1 MTAIRDALA
10 VPRRSVVGFFTG
22 LKIPF
27 RGARLVYVE
36 HPDLVRFW
44 LVPIL
49 VTIAA
54 LVMSVAAVFHYDD
67 ALVSA
72 VWSAPTES
80 ESWDGW
86 LLGVAHTAFGWL
98 IDLLLLLLALLV
110 TLLVSSLVA
119 APFNARL
126 AEVIDERLTG
136 TAPPPFALGRVLTDL
151 VRTAVIEITFAFL
164 NVVLFVAGLALPV
177 AGPVLFVVGMIAWAL
192 YFGVAYVDVPLA
204 SRGLSLSDR
213 LGFIVKHP
221 MAMLGFGTGVGLFL
235 MVPLINLLF
244 MPAAVAGGVLLVQEA
259 GLPSPR
265 D

>member
-1 MTAIRDALA
+1 MTAIREALA
-10 VPRRSVVGFFTG
+10 APRRGVLGFFAG

-27 RGARLVYVE
+27 AGARLVYIE

-44 LVPIL
+44 LIPIV

-67 ALVSA
+67 TLVSW
-72 VWSAPTES
+72 VWSAPAADGEN
-80 ESWDGW
+80 WDGW
-86 LLGVAHTAFGWL
+86 LLGAAHTVFGWI

-136 TAPPPFALGRVLTDL
+136 TTAPAFAVGRVLMDL
-151 VRTAVIEITFAFL
+151 VRTAVIEITFAVL
-164 NVVLFVAGLALPV
+164 NVVLFVAGLAVPV
-177 AGPVLFVVGMIAWAL
+177 AGPLIFVLGMIAWAL
-192 YFGVAYVDVPLA
+192 YFSVAYVDVPLA

-213 LGFIVKHP
+213 LTFIAKHP

-244 MPAAVAGGVLLVQEA
+244 MPAAVAGGVLLVKEA
-259 GLPSPR
+259 SR
-265 D
+265 

>member
-1 MTAIRDALA
+1 MTAIREALA
-10 VPRRSVVGFFTG
+10 APRRGVIGFLSG

-27 RGARLVYVE
+27 RGARLVYVD
-36 HPDLVRFW
+36 HPDLIRFW
-44 LVPIL
+44 LIPIL

-54 LVMSVAAVFHYDD
+54 LVMSAAAVFHYDD

-72 VWSAPTES
+72 VWTAPGADA

-86 LLGVAHTAFGWL
+86 LLGVAHTAFGWFV
-98 IDLLLLLLALLV
+98 DLLLLLLALLV
-110 TLLVSSLVA
+110 TLLASSLVA

-136 TAPPPFALGRVLTDL
+136 TAPPPFAIGRVGMDL
-151 VRTAVIEITFAFL
+151 LRTAVIEITFAVI
-164 NVVLFVAGLALPV
+164 NVVLFVAGLALPI

-204 SRGLSLSDR
+204 SRGLSLGDR
-213 LGFIVKHP
+213 LGFITKHP

-235 MVPLINLLF
+235 VIPLINLLF
-244 MPAAVAGGVLLVQEA
+244 MPAAVAGGVLLVKEA
-259 GLPSPR
+259 EP
-265 D
+265 